1 MHQHGSPSAL
11 PRAPRHGGHGTA
23 TRVDTGLRRGEAG
36 RATSGMSGRWT
47 RGSDEGRYWASS
59 RGGRACYVGDVG
71 SVDTGQNRWRG
82 QETRWRP
89 GVAGAATTKATD
101 VPPLCW
107 GHNGGPGK
115 GHCAAEQRCAVW
127 LAAGG
132 LHRRPSFT
140 SLTISL
146 RPQFPGKTTCLLGF
160 VEAHT
165 AISSNKPS
173 MAHQPKPPSY
183 HASFGLVGV
192 R

>member
-47 RGSDEGRYWASS
+47 RDSNEGRYWASS
-59 RGGRACYVGDVG
+59 RGGSVCYVGDVG

-89 GVAGAATTKATD
+89 GVAGQRPRKSPMSHRFAGATM
-101 VPPLCW
+101 
-107 GHNGGPGK
+107 
-115 GHCAAEQRCAVW
+115 
-127 LAAGG
+127 GG
-132 LHRRPSFT
+132 LARGTALLSRGARCGWLRGALSVT
-140 SLTISL
+140 SPAFVHFIDNFPTPTISWKNNL
-146 RPQFPGKTTCLLGF
+146 
-160 VEAHT
+160 
-165 AISSNKPS
+165 
-173 MAHQPKPPSY
+173 
-183 HASFGLVGV
+183 LVGV